1 MIWPKLYEK
10 NKLIELFQCLLKLR
24 KQLCQY
30 SSFLISYNYII
41 HLYLIIFN
49 FFAFPLFKWNFYI
62 RLEGVPISY
71 PQLLLNL
78 WVDFNENFRHSS
90 TYIGDVH
97 LYKCYM
103 RFDYF
108 QLFWFPILKN
118 GFCHTILE
126 GYPSLIHY
134 PSLTCEWISMKH
146 V

>member
-1 MIWPKLYEK
+1 MSP
-10 NKLIELFQCLLKLR
+10 
-24 KQLCQY
+24 Y
-30 SSFLISYNYII
+30 SNG
-41 HLYLIIFN
+41 IFM
-49 FFAFPLFKWNFYI
+49 L
-62 RLEGVPISY
+62 RLEEVLISY
-71 PQLLLNL
+71 PQPLLNL

-126 GYPSLIHY
+126 GVPITYPLSVLD
-134 PSLTCEWISMKH
+134 L
-146 V
+146 